1 MHKIN
6 HDITFIGNAIVDII
20 AETSDELLTELDIP
34 KGGMQLINTKTAD
47 NLIDSIKAPLV
58 VSGGS
63 AANTAVG
70 FSSFGGKACF
80 IGQTGLDEFGDLF
93 SKDINKSN
101 VFSKTRRLKC

>member
-47 NLIDSIKAPLV
+47 NLIDSIEAPLV

-80 IGQTGLDEFGDLF
+80 IGQTDLDEF
-93 SKDINKSN
+93 
-101 VFSKTRRLKC
+101 